1 MKWRVGP
8 VAPDEGASVGSLAS
22 WDERPDPGVGP
33 APEPLCLAAFLF
45 ETRPI
50 FLENEKPMIGRPRVY
65 TLLSTAVM
73 GLAAIGCSGGIPT
86 DDLPREAIAGTVT
99 MDGQPLPAG
108 VILFSP
114 EGKPGEVVASA
125 SGQIENGEFSIPRE
139 RGPVPGN
146 YKVSISHTD
155 QPEGHVKIQL
165 KKPSK
170 NATSIKEMIP
180 AKYNSK
186 TELKET
192 IPKGGKRDLKYDLL
206 SK

>member
-1 MKWRVGP
+1 
-8 VAPDEGASVGSLAS
+8 
-22 WDERPDPGVGP
+22 
-33 APEPLCLAAFLF
+33 
-45 ETRPI
+45 
-50 FLENEKPMIGRPRVY
+50 MIGRHRVY

-108 VILFSP
+108 TILFSP
-114 EGKPGEVVASA
+114 EGSKEESAASA
-125 SGQIENGEFSIPRE
+125 SGQIENGEFSIPRD
-139 RGPVPGN
+139 RGPVPGS
-146 YKVSISHTD
+146 YKVSINHTD
-155 QPEGHVKIQL
+155 QPEGRIKIQL
-165 KKPSK
+165 KKPGK
-170 NATSIKEMIP
+170 KVAGFKELIP

-192 IPKGGKRDLKYDLL
+192 IPKGGKRDLKYELQ